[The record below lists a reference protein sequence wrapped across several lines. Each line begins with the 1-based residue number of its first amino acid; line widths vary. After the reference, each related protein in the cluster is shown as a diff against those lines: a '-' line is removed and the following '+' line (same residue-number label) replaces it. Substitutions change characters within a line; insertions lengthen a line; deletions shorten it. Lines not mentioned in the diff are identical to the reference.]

1 MQNAAL
7 DIDLYLD
14 ITKAAEGKAEEVI
27 VRLIDIVAV
36 ESGEVAVA
44 HLDDRVGS
52 QILLGDFDIILCR
65 NSLDGLTK
73 THHIAVWH
81 LGQLEPSCI
90 SARQGTLGQEHF
102 NIRIVANMFEGL
114 LFLHATDKQHARYE
128 EAVYLPFGAV
138 RIDVE
143 HLFAWNIDI
152 PRGRFRVFRQEI
164 DARVRVLLVC

>member
-14 ITKAAEGKAEEVI
+14 IAKAAEGKAEEVI

-36 ESGEVAVA
+36 ESGEMTIA

-52 QILLGDFDIILCR
+52 QILLGDFEVVLFG

-73 THHIAVWH
+73 TRHIAVWH

-114 LFLHATDKQHARYE
+114 LFLYATDKQHARYE

>member
-44 HLDDRVGS
+44 HLDDRVGGQS
-52 QILLGDFDIILCR
+52 LLRDFEVVLFGQCF
-65 NSLDGLTK
+65 DGT
-73 THHIAVWH
+73 AQAFQVSVGH

-102 NIRIVANMFEGL
+102 NIRIVANMSEGL
-114 LFLHATDKQHARYE
+114 LFLHATNKQHARYE

-152 PRGRFRVFRQEI
+152 PRGRFRVFCQEI